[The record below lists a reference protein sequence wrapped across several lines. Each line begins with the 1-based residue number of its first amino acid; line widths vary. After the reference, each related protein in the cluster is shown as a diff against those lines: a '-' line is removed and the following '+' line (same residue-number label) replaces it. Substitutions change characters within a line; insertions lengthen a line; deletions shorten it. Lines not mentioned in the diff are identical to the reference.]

1 MQREIILSRVQQMIN
16 VVWFKRDLRVH
27 DNEALVR
34 AAKTGRVLPLYIYEP
49 SLWRQ
54 EEMSCRQHDFLK
66 ASLEELNGALHELG
80 CKLIIKNGDAI
91 DILRDLH
98 VRYGINHV
106 YSHQETW
113 NGWTYRRDIKVAR
126 WLKSHDIRWFEV
138 NQNGV
143 IRGLKD
149 RNGWAKKWQTQMAT
163 SQFLAPK
170 KIESIS
176 EPSDAIEVH
185 PNRSDKNNKTQILLK
200 GGRKEGLGLLSS
212 FLNNRGE
219 HYTKKMSSPL
229 TAYDSCS
236 LLSAHLAFGTLS
248 MTEVFQAAENR
259 KLEIQTLKKSDRSK
273 WPSTLNS
280 FLGRLRW
287 HCHFIQKLED
297 EPRIEFENMH
307 SAYNGLRCDTF
318 NEDHFV
324 AWKTGNTG
332 YPMIDACMRAL
343 MQTGW
348 LNFRMRAMLVSFP
361 SYHLWLHWRRPAIY
375 LGSLFVDFEP
385 GIHFSQMQMQSGTTG
400 INSIRIY
407 NPVKQSYDHDPDGVF
422 IRKWVPE
429 LAHLNNTE
437 IHEPWRVNINTS
449 YPAQIIEEQVARKKA
464 ADRVYGLRQNNT
476 HHNLKSQ
483 EIARKHGS
491 RKSGL
496 RNLQFNKQKKQ
507 PLLDP
512 NQLKLPF

>member
-1 MQREIILSRVQQMIN
+1 MIN

-27 DNEALVR
+27 NNEALVK
-34 AAKTGRVLPLYIYEP
+34 ATKTGRVLPLYIYEP

-54 EEMSCRQHDFLK
+54 EEMSSRQHAFLK
-66 ASLEELNGALHELG
+66 VSLEELNSALLELG
-80 CKLIIKNGDAI
+80 CRLIIKNGNAI

-98 VRYGINHV
+98 LRYGISQV

-113 NGWTYRRDIKVAR
+113 NGWTYKRDVKVAR
-126 WLKSHDIRWFEV
+126 WLRSEGIKWIEV

-149 RNGWAKKWQTQMAT
+149 RNGWAKKWQAQMAAPL
-163 SQFLAPK
+163 FLAPK
-170 KIESIS
+170 KIEAFGVPS
-176 EPSDAIEVH
+176 EKIDAH
-185 PNRSDKNNKTQILLK
+185 PNSAGENNETEILLK

-219 HYTKKMSSPL
+219 HYTKQMSSPL

-248 MTEVFQAAENR
+248 IAEVFQAATDR
-259 KLEIQTLKKSDRSK
+259 KIEVQTLKKSERSK
-273 WPSTLNS
+273 WPSALNS

-307 SAYNGLRCDTF
+307 PAYNSLRCDNF
-318 NEDHFV
+318 NEDHFH

-343 MQTGW
+343 IHTGW
-348 LNFRMRAMLVSFP
+348 LNFRMRAMLVSFS

-407 NPVKQSYDHDPDGVF
+407 NPIKQSYDHDPDGVF
-422 IRKWVPE
+422 IRKWASE
-429 LAHLNNTE
+429 LTHVKNSE
-437 IHEPWRVNINTS
+437 IHEPWRMNLKTN
-449 YPAQIIEEQVARKKA
+449 YPTQIIEEQIARKKA
-464 ADRVYGLRQNNT
+464 ADRLYRLRKNNT
-476 HHNLKSQ
+476 QHHLKSK
-483 EIARKHGS
+483 EIAKKHGS

-496 RNLQFNKQKKQ
+496 RNMQFNKQKKQ
-507 PLLDP
+507 PLFEQ
-512 NQLKLPF
+512 NQLKLPL